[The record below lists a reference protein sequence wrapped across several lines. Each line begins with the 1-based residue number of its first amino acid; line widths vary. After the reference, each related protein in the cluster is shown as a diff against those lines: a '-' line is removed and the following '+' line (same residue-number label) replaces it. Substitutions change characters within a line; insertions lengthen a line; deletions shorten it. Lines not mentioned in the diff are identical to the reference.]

1 MRAGKLRNLDFGAPA
16 AGAARSLQG
25 QSTAKWVTPPRPAG
39 GPGLA
44 GAGGG
49 GAARAGGYLEV
60 KTTNLTAGWLRRNGV
75 PYSEDAVVT
84 EYFARFAAPNGDEWL
99 MVTTIVDDPRYLTQR
114 FVMSSHFR
122 RSPRAAAGIRAPAER
137 RHERAHTRCS
147 QPSRATAPPRAQ
159 AQAAEADELAAWH
172 VRDGIY
178 MLVGAGGNTTVQVGD
193 DGVLVVDTKL
203 ATASDVAARRD
214 PTISDKPIRYVIN
227 THWHPDHVGGNEL
240 IAKSGST
247 IAGGNVSGAIA
258 DAGEGAAVIAHENVL
273 VRMSGQETPPPFE
286 AWPTDTLFMPQKD
299 LYFNGEAI
307 EILHQPA
314 AHTDGDSLVFFRSSD
329 VVSTGDVFTTTGYP
343 VIRPEDGGGI
353 DGVIAALNRIIEITV
368 PEEKQE
374 GGTLVIP
381 GHGRLC
387 DEADVVE
394 YRDMVTIIRD
404 RIASMVE
411 MGMTLRQVQA
421 AKPTAD
427 YDGRYGATSGF
438 WTTEQFVAAAYESLK
453 ND

>member
-1 MRAGKLRNLDFGAPA
+1 MS
-16 AGAARSLQG
+16 ARSLG
-25 QSTAKWVTPPRPAG
+25 IAA
-39 GPGLA
+39 LA
-44 GAGGG
+44 FSVLVG
-49 GAARAGGYLEV
+49 ARAQSLG
-60 KTTNLTAGWLRRNGV
+60 
-75 PYSEDAVVT
+75 S
-84 EYFARFAAPNGDEWL
+84 
-99 MVTTIVDDPRYLTQR
+99 
-114 FVMSSHFR
+114 
-122 RSPRAAAGIRAPAER
+122 
-137 RHERAHTRCS
+137 
-147 QPSRATAPPRAQ
+147 
-159 AQAAEADELAAWH
+159 DELAVWH

-178 MLVGAGGNTTVQVGD
+178 MIVGAGGNTTVQVGEQ
-193 DGVLVVDTKL
+193 GVLVVDTKL
-203 ATASDVAARRD
+203 ATASDALLAAIRK
-214 PTISDKPIRYVIN
+214 ISDKPIRYIVN
-227 THWHPDHVGGNEL
+227 THWHADHVGSNEAV
-240 IAKSGST
+240 AKAGST

-273 VRMSGQETPPPFE
+273 VRMSSQDAPPPFE
-286 AWPTDTLFMPQKD
+286 AWPTDTLFVPRKD
-299 LYFNGEAI
+299 LYFNGEPI

-314 AHTDGDSLVFFRSSD
+314 AHTDGDTLVFFRRTD

-343 VIRPEDGGGI
+343 VIRPEDGGSI
-353 DGVIAALNRIIEITV
+353 DGVIAALNHIIEITV

-404 RIASMVE
+404 RIRSMAD

-427 YDGRYGATSGF
+427 YDGRYGATSGR

-453 ND
+453 SK

>member
-1 MRAGKLRNLDFGAPA
+1 MSARRLGLAALALAVS
-16 AGAARSLQG
+16 AGAHAQ
-25 QSTAKWVTPPRPAG
+25 TP
-39 GPGLA
+39 GP
-44 GAGGG
+44 
-49 GAARAGGYLEV
+49 
-60 KTTNLTAGWLRRNGV
+60 
-75 PYSEDAVVT
+75 
-84 EYFARFAAPNGDEWL
+84 
-99 MVTTIVDDPRYLTQR
+99 
-114 FVMSSHFR
+114 
-122 RSPRAAAGIRAPAER
+122 
-137 RHERAHTRCS
+137 
-147 QPSRATAPPRAQ
+147 
-159 AQAAEADELAAWH
+159 DELAVWP

-178 MLVGAGGNTTVQVGD
+178 MIVGAGGNTTVQVGEH
-193 DGVLVVDTKL
+193 GVLVVDTKL
-203 ATASDVAARRD
+203 ATASDALLAAIRK
-214 PTISDKPIRYVIN
+214 ISDKPIRYIVN
-227 THWHPDHVGGNEL
+227 THWHADHIGSNET
-240 IAKSGST
+240 IAKAGST

-273 VRMSGQETPPPFE
+273 VRMSSQEPPLPFA
-286 AWPTDTLFMPQKD
+286 AWPTDTLFVPRKD

-314 AHTDGDSLVFFRSSD
+314 AHTDGDSLVFFRRTD

-343 VIRPEDGGGI
+343 VIRSEDGGSI
-353 DGVIAALNRIIEITV
+353 DGIIAALNRIIEITV

-404 RIASMVE
+404 RIRSMVE

-427 YDGRYGATSGF
+427 YDGRYGATSGR
-438 WTTEQFVAAAYESLK
+438 WTTEQFVAAAYESLTSNK
-453 ND
+453 

>member
-1 MRAGKLRNLDFGAPA
+1 MN
-16 AGAARSLQG
+16 AR
-25 QSTAKWVTPPRPAG
+25 
-39 GPGLA
+39 GLA
-44 GAGGG
+44 LATL
-49 GAARAGGYLEV
+49 ALAAFAQARAQPIGSDDL
-60 KTTNLTAGWLRRNGV
+60 
-75 PYSEDAVVT
+75 AV
-84 EYFARFAAPNGDEWL
+84 
-99 MVTTIVDDPRYLTQR
+99 
-114 FVMSSHFR
+114 
-122 RSPRAAAGIRAPAER
+122 
-137 RHERAHTRCS
+137 
-147 QPSRATAPPRAQ
+147 
-159 AQAAEADELAAWH
+159 WH

-178 MLVGAGGNTTVQVGD
+178 MIVGAGGNTTVHVGA

-203 ATASDVAARRD
+203 ATASDALLAAIRK
-214 PTISDKPIRYVIN
+214 ISDKPIRYVIN
-227 THWHPDHVGGNEL
+227 THWHADHVGSNEA
-240 IAKSGST
+240 IAKAGST

-258 DAGEGAAVIAHENVL
+258 DAGQGAAVIAHENVL

-286 AWPTDTLFMPQKD
+286 AWPTDTLFMPRKD

-314 AHTDGDSLVFFRSSD
+314 AHTDGDSVVFFRRSD
-329 VVSTGDVFTTTGYP
+329 VVSSGDVFTTTAYP

-404 RIASMVE
+404 RIESMVE
-411 MGMTLRQVQA
+411 MGMTLKQVQA

-427 YDGRYGATSGF
+427 YDGRFGAATGR

-453 ND
+453 TE

>member
-1 MRAGKLRNLDFGAPA
+1 MSARN
-16 AGAARSLQG
+16 
-25 QSTAKWVTPPRPAG
+25 
-39 GPGLA
+39 
-44 GAGGG
+44 
-49 GAARAGGYLEV
+49 
-60 KTTNLTAGWLRRNGV
+60 
-75 PYSEDAVVT
+75 
-84 EYFARFAAPNGDEWL
+84 
-99 MVTTIVDDPRYLTQR
+99 
-114 FVMSSHFR
+114 
-122 RSPRAAAGIRAPAER
+122 AGIAALASSILVG
-137 RHERAHTRCS
+137 AH
-147 QPSRATAPPRAQ
+147 AQ
-159 AQAAEADELAAWH
+159 TLGSNELAVWP

-178 MLVGAGGNTTVQVGD
+178 MIVGEGGNTTVQVGEH
-193 DGVLVVDTKL
+193 GVLVVDTKL
-203 ATASDVAARRD
+203 ATASDALLAAIRK
-214 PTISDKPIRYVIN
+214 ISDKPIRYIIN
-227 THWHPDHVGGNEL
+227 THWHADHIGSNAAV
-240 IAKSGST
+240 AKAGST

-273 VRMSGQETPPPFE
+273 VRMSSQDPPPPFE
-286 AWPTDTLFMPQKD
+286 AWPTDTLFVPRKD

-314 AHTDGDSLVFFRSSD
+314 AHTDGDSLVFFRRTD
-329 VVSTGDVFTTTGYP
+329 VVSTGDVFITTGYP
-343 VIRPEDGGGI
+343 VIRPEDGGSI
-353 DGVIAALNRIIEITV
+353 DGVIAALNHIIEITV

-404 RIASMVE
+404 RIRSRAE

-427 YDGRYGATSGF
+427 YDGRYGATSGR

-453 ND
+453 ST

>member
-1 MRAGKLRNLDFGAPA
+1 MSARNLGLAALAFSLM
-16 AGAARSLQG
+16 AGA
-25 QSTAKWVTPPRPAG
+25 
-39 GPGLA
+39 
-44 GAGGG
+44 
-49 GAARAGGYLEV
+49 
-60 KTTNLTAGWLRRNGV
+60 
-75 PYSEDAVVT
+75 
-84 EYFARFAAPNGDEWL
+84 
-99 MVTTIVDDPRYLTQR
+99 
-114 FVMSSHFR
+114 H
-122 RSPRAAAGIRAPAER
+122 
-137 RHERAHTRCS
+137 
-147 QPSRATAPPRAQ
+147 AQ
-159 AQAAEADELAAWH
+159 TLGSDELAVWP

-178 MLVGAGGNTTVQVGD
+178 MIVGAGGNTTVQVGEH
-193 DGVLVVDTKL
+193 GVLVVDTKL
-203 ATASDVAARRD
+203 ATASEALLAAIRR
-214 PTISDKPIRYVIN
+214 ISDKPIRYVIN
-227 THWHPDHVGGNEL
+227 THWHADHIGSNDV
-240 IAKSGST
+240 IAKAGST

-273 VRMSGQETPPPFE
+273 ARMSSQKPPPPFE
-286 AWPTDTLFMPQKD
+286 AWPTDTLFLPRKD

-314 AHTDGDSLVFFRSSD
+314 AHTDGDTMVFFRRTD

-353 DGVIAALNRIIEITV
+353 NGVIAALNNIIEITV

-404 RIASMVE
+404 RIRSMVE

-427 YDGRYGATSGF
+427 YDGRYGATSGR

-453 ND
+453 SE

>member
-1 MRAGKLRNLDFGAPA
+1 MSARNLGLAA
-16 AGAARSLQG
+16 LALSLMAGA
-25 QSTAKWVTPPRPAG
+25 
-39 GPGLA
+39 
-44 GAGGG
+44 
-49 GAARAGGYLEV
+49 
-60 KTTNLTAGWLRRNGV
+60 
-75 PYSEDAVVT
+75 
-84 EYFARFAAPNGDEWL
+84 
-99 MVTTIVDDPRYLTQR
+99 
-114 FVMSSHFR
+114 H
-122 RSPRAAAGIRAPAER
+122 
-137 RHERAHTRCS
+137 
-147 QPSRATAPPRAQ
+147 AQ
-159 AQAAEADELAAWH
+159 TLGSDELAVWP

-178 MLVGAGGNTTVQVGD
+178 MIVGAGGNTTVQVGEH
-193 DGVLVVDTKL
+193 GVLVVDTKL
-203 ATASDVAARRD
+203 ATASEALLAAIRR
-214 PTISDKPIRYVIN
+214 ISDKPIRYVIN
-227 THWHPDHVGGNEL
+227 THSHADHIGSNDV
-240 IAKSGST
+240 IAKAGST

-273 VRMSGQETPPPFE
+273 ARMSSQKPPPPFE
-286 AWPTDTLFMPQKD
+286 AWPTDTLFLPRKD

-314 AHTDGDSLVFFRSSD
+314 AHTDGDTMVFFRRTD

-353 DGVIAALNRIIEITV
+353 NGVIAALNNIIEIAV

-404 RIASMVE
+404 RIRSMVE

-427 YDGRYGATSGF
+427 YDGRYGATSGR

-453 ND
+453 SE

>member
-1 MRAGKLRNLDFGAPA
+1 MS
-16 AGAARSLQG
+16 AR
-25 QSTAKWVTPPRPAG
+25 TAVLTAVAICG
-39 GPGLA
+39 
-44 GAGGG
+44 GAG
-49 GAARAGGYLEV
+49 
-60 KTTNLTAGWLRRNGV
+60 
-75 PYSEDAVVT
+75 
-84 EYFARFAAPNGDEWL
+84 
-99 MVTTIVDDPRYLTQR
+99 
-114 FVMSSHFR
+114 
-122 RSPRAAAGIRAPAER
+122 
-137 RHERAHTRCS
+137 
-147 QPSRATAPPRAQ
+147 AQ
-159 AQAAEADELAAWH
+159 AQAPGPAELAAWH

-178 MLVGAGGNTTVQVGD
+178 MLVGAGGNTTVQVGE

-203 ATASDVAARRD
+203 AAASEALLTAIRE
-214 PTISDKPIRYVIN
+214 ISDKPIRYVIN
-227 THWHPDHVGGNEL
+227 THWHADHVGSNEA
-240 IAKSGST
+240 IAKAGST

-273 VRMSGQETPPPFE
+273 VRMSSQETPPPFE
-286 AWPTDTLFMPQKD
+286 AWPTVTLFMPQKD

-314 AHTDGDSLVFFRSSD
+314 AHTDGDSAVFFRRSD

-404 RIASMVE
+404 RIKSMVD

-427 YDGRYGATSGF
+427 YDGRYGATSGL
-438 WTTEQFVAAAYESLK
+438 WTTEAFVAAAYESLK

>member
-1 MRAGKLRNLDFGAPA
+1 MS
-16 AGAARSLQG
+16 ARSLALA
-25 QSTAKWVTPPRPAG
+25 TLAFLV
-39 GPGLA
+39 LA
-44 GAGGG
+44 GA
-49 GAARAGGYLEV
+49 
-60 KTTNLTAGWLRRNGV
+60 
-75 PYSEDAVVT
+75 
-84 EYFARFAAPNGDEWL
+84 
-99 MVTTIVDDPRYLTQR
+99 
-114 FVMSSHFR
+114 
-122 RSPRAAAGIRAPAER
+122 
-137 RHERAHTRCS
+137 
-147 QPSRATAPPRAQ
+147 Q
-159 AQAAEADELAAWH
+159 AQTLGSDELAIWP

-178 MLVGAGGNTTVQVGD
+178 MIVGAGGNTTVQVGEH
-193 DGVLVVDTKL
+193 GVLVVDTKL
-203 ATASDVAARRD
+203 ATASDALLAAIRK
-214 PTISDKPIRYVIN
+214 ISDKPIRYIIN
-227 THWHPDHVGGNEL
+227 THWHADHIGSNQT
-240 IAKSGST
+240 IAKAGST

-273 VRMSGQETPPPFE
+273 VRMSSQEPPLPFE
-286 AWPTDTLFMPQKD
+286 AWPTDTLFVPRKD

-314 AHTDGDSLVFFRSSD
+314 AHTDGDSLVFFRRTD

-343 VIRPEDGGGI
+343 VIRPEDGGSI
-353 DGVIAALNRIIEITV
+353 DGVVAALNHIIEITV

-394 YRDMVTIIRD
+394 YRDMVTIVRD
-404 RIASMVE
+404 RIRSMVD

-427 YDGRYGATSGF
+427 YDGRYGATSGR

-453 ND
+453 SSK

>member
-1 MRAGKLRNLDFGAPA
+1 VSARA
-16 AGAARSLQG
+16 
-25 QSTAKWVTPPRPAG
+25 V
-39 GPGLA
+39 GLA
-44 GAGGG
+44 LLAFT
-49 GAARAGGYLEV
+49 A
-60 KTTNLTAGWLRRNGV
+60 TTAHAQEPASVRLT
-75 PYSEDAVVT
+75 
-84 EYFARFAAPNGDEWL
+84 
-99 MVTTIVDDPRYLTQR
+99 
-114 FVMSSHFR
+114 
-122 RSPRAAAGIRAPAER
+122 
-137 RHERAHTRCS
+137 
-147 QPSRATAPPRAQ
+147 
-159 AQAAEADELAAWH
+159 AWH

-178 MLVGAGGNTTVQVGD
+178 MIVGSGGNTTVQVGD

-203 ATASDVAARRD
+203 AAAADVLLDAIRQ
-214 PTISDKPIRYVIN
+214 ISAKPIRYVIN
-227 THWHPDHVGGNEL
+227 THWHPDHVGSNEL

-258 DAGEGAAVIAHENVL
+258 DAGQGAAVIAHENVL
-273 VRMSGQETPPPFE
+273 VRMSGQDTPPPFA
-286 AWPTDTLFMPQKD
+286 AWPTDTLFVPQKD
-299 LYFNGEAI
+299 LYFNDEAV

-314 AHTDGDSLVFFRSSD
+314 AHTDGDSLVFFRRSD

-343 VIRPEDGGGI
+343 VIRTEDGGGI

-368 PEEKQE
+368 PKEKQE

-404 RIASMVE
+404 RIKSMVE

-427 YDGRYGATSGF
+427 YDGRYGAASGS

-453 ND
+453 NE

>member
-1 MRAGKLRNLDFGAPA
+1 MSARSVWLGAVAGLVA
-16 AGAARSLQG
+16 AGA
-25 QSTAKWVTPPRPAG
+25 
-39 GPGLA
+39 
-44 GAGGG
+44 
-49 GAARAGGYLEV
+49 
-60 KTTNLTAGWLRRNGV
+60 
-75 PYSEDAVVT
+75 
-84 EYFARFAAPNGDEWL
+84 
-99 MVTTIVDDPRYLTQR
+99 
-114 FVMSSHFR
+114 
-122 RSPRAAAGIRAPAER
+122 
-137 RHERAHTRCS
+137 
-147 QPSRATAPPRAQ
+147 RAQ
-159 AQAAEADELAAWH
+159 APGPDELAVWH

-178 MLVGAGGNTTVQVGD
+178 MLVGAGGNTTVHVGE

-203 ATASDVAARRD
+203 ASASDALLAAIRK
-214 PTISDKPIRYVIN
+214 ISDKPIRYVLN
-227 THWHPDHVGGNEL
+227 THWHADHVGGNEL

-258 DAGEGAAVIAHENVL
+258 DASEGAAVIAHENVL
-273 VRMSGQETPPPFE
+273 ARMSGGEDPPPFE
-286 AWPTDTLFMPQKD
+286 AWPTVTLFMPQKD
-299 LYFNGEAI
+299 IFFNGEAI

-314 AHTDGDSLVFFRSSD
+314 AHTDGDSLVFFRRTD
-329 VVSTGDVFTTTGYP
+329 VVSTGDVFTTTSYP

-353 DGVIAALNRIIEITV
+353 DGVVAALNRIIEITV

-404 RIASMVE
+404 RIKSMVD

-421 AKPTAD
+421 AQPTAD
-427 YDGRYGATSGF
+427 YDGRYGATTGR

>member
-1 MRAGKLRNLDFGAPA
+1 L
-16 AGAARSLQG
+16 
-25 QSTAKWVTPPRPAG
+25 
-39 GPGLA
+39 GLA
-44 GAGGG
+44 AL
-49 GAARAGGYLEV
+49 AFSA
-60 KTTNLTAGWLRRNGV
+60 
-75 PYSEDAVVT
+75 
-84 EYFARFAAPNGDEWL
+84 FAHAQ
-99 MVTTIVDDPRYLTQR
+99 T
-114 FVMSSHFR
+114 
-122 RSPRAAAGIRAPAER
+122 RAPA
-137 RHERAHTRCS
+137 S
-147 QPSRATAPPRAQ
+147 
-159 AQAAEADELAAWH
+159 DELAVWH

-178 MLVGAGGNTTVQVGD
+178 MLVGAGGNTTVHVGE

-203 ATASDVAARRD
+203 AAASDELLAAIRE
-214 PTISDKPIRYVIN
+214 ISAKPIRSVIN
-227 THWHPDHVGGNEL
+227 THWHADHVGSNET
-240 IAKSGST
+240 IAKAGST

-258 DAGEGAAVIAHENVL
+258 DAGEGATVIAHENVL
-273 VRMSGQETPPPFE
+273 VRMSGQENPPPFE
-286 AWPTDTLFMPQKD
+286 AWPTDTLFMPRKD
-299 LYFNGEAI
+299 LYFNGEPV

-314 AHTDGDSLVFFRSSD
+314 AHTDGDSLVFFRRTD
-329 VVSTGDVFTTTGYP
+329 VISTGDVFTTTGYP

-353 DGVIAALNRIIEITV
+353 DGVISALNRIIEITV

-404 RIASMVE
+404 RILSMVE

-427 YDGRYGATSGF
+427 YDGRYGATTGR

>member
-1 MRAGKLRNLDFGAPA
+1 MSVRTIGLSLIALAATGAYA
-16 AGAARSLQG
+16 Q
-25 QSTAKWVTPPRPAG
+25 
-39 GPGLA
+39 
-44 GAGGG
+44 
-49 GAARAGGYLEV
+49 
-60 KTTNLTAGWLRRNGV
+60 
-75 PYSEDAVVT
+75 D
-84 EYFARFAAPNGDEWL
+84 AAP
-99 MVTTIVDDPRYLTQR
+99 VRLT
-114 FVMSSHFR
+114 
-122 RSPRAAAGIRAPAER
+122 
-137 RHERAHTRCS
+137 
-147 QPSRATAPPRAQ
+147 
-159 AQAAEADELAAWH
+159 AWH

-178 MLVGAGGNTTVQVGD
+178 MLVGAGGNTTLQVGD

-203 ATASDVAARRD
+203 RAASGVLLDAIRQ
-214 PTISDKPIRYVIN
+214 ISDKPIRYVIN
-227 THWHPDHVGGNEL
+227 THWHPDHVGSNEL

-273 VRMSGQETPPPFE
+273 VRMSSQDTPPPFE
-286 AWPTDTLFMPQKD
+286 AWPTVTLFMPQKD

-314 AHTDGDSLVFFRSSD
+314 AHTDGDSLVFFRRSD
-329 VVSTGDVFTTTGYP
+329 VISTGDVFTTTAYP

-368 PEEKQE
+368 PKEKQE

-404 RIASMVE
+404 RIKSMVD

-421 AKPTAD
+421 AQPTAD
-427 YDGRYGATSGF
+427 YDGRYGATSGL

-453 ND
+453 NE